1 MRTTLILDDEL
12 VAKASKLTGVD
23 EKTKLL
29 HMGLEALIHR
39 ESARRLA
46 ALGGAMPGLTVA
58 PRRKIED
65 MSGAAVVAEK
75 PAKYGPR
82 KH

>member
-12 VAKASKLTGVD
+12 VTKASKLTGVD

-46 ALGGAMPGLTVA
+46 ALGGAMPALSVA
-58 PRRKIED
+58 PRRKTED
-65 MSGAAVVAEK
+65 MHDLAKVAEE
-75 PAKYGPR
+75 PVEYVAR
-82 KH
+82 